1 MAENIARF
9 ADDSDA
15 QAILSA
21 ARLAAVHD
29 LIVCLPKGYE
39 TRIGEPG
46 AELSPGQQ
54 QRIALARALYGDP
67 FLVVLDEPDASLDM
81 EGQQALGQAISG
93 VRARGGIVVV
103 ISHRQNVLAGVDL
116 LLAMQRGRMIAFGP
130 KDLVLQ
136 KMQRPAGNAVET
148 LKVVTDTGRAKP

>member
-1 MAENIARF
+1 
-9 ADDSDA
+9 
-15 QAILSA
+15 
-21 ARLAAVHD
+21 VHD
-29 LIVCLPKGYE
+29 LIVSLPKGYE

-81 EGQQALGQAISG
+81 EGQQALSQAISG
-93 VRARGGIVVV
+93 VRVRGGIVAV

-130 KDLVLQ
+130 KEVVLQ
-136 KMQRPAGNAVET
+136 KLRRPAGSAVEP
-148 LKVVTDTGRAKP
+148 LKIVTDTARAKT